1 MNAGANLRD
10 VWFYR
15 DAKKREIDL
24 VIQEG
29 HVLHPVEIKK
39 AATVGTDAVRSF
51 QCLSNL
57 ADYELGFGNVICQA
71 PEPYYVTRDVQ
82 AVPVW
87 SI

>member
-1 MNAGANLRD
+1 MG
-10 VWFYR
+10 
-15 DAKKREIDL
+15 
-24 VIQEG
+24 G
-29 HVLHPVEIKK
+29 SS
-39 AATVGTDAVRSF
+39 DAVRSF